1 MLQITENNFEK
12 EVVKHKG
19 IIIIDNWAKW
29 CQPCLRAAPIFEE
42 LSKELKNIRFAK
54 LNVEEYPQLASSL
67 GVMAIPTFII
77 YKDGKEIDRLSGF
90 DSKESFKANIEKVI
104 KK

>member
-19 IIIIDNWAKW
+19 FVIIDFWAEW
-29 CQPCLRAAPIFEE
+29 CGPCKRAAPAFEE
-42 LSKELKNIRFAK
+42 LSKEMKSIRFAK
-54 LNVEEYPQLASSL
+54 VNVEQHPQLASSL

-90 DSKESFKANIEKVI
+90 DSKESFKANIEKVV

>member
-1 MLQITENNFEK
+1 MLQITEQNFEK

-19 IIIIDNWAKW
+19 FIMIDFWAEW
-29 CQPCLRAAPIFEE
+29 CGPCKRAAPVFEE
-42 LSKELKNIRFAK
+42 LSKEMKSIKFIK
-54 LNVEEYPQLASSL
+54 VNVEEHPELASSL

-90 DSKESFKANIEKVI
+90 DSKESFKSNIEKAI

>member
-19 IIIIDNWAKW
+19 FVIIDFWAEW
-29 CQPCLRAAPIFEE
+29 CGPCKRAAPSFEE
-42 LSKELKNIRFAK
+42 LSKEMRSIRFAK

-90 DSKESFKANIEKVI
+90 DSKESFKANIEKVV

>member
-19 IIIIDNWAKW
+19 FVIIDFWAEW
-29 CQPCLRAAPIFEE
+29 CGPFKRAAPAFEE
-42 LSKELKNIRFAK
+42 LSKEMKSIRFAK
-54 LNVEEYPQLASSL
+54 VNVEQHPQLASSL

-90 DSKESFKANIEKVI
+90 DSKESFKANIEKVV